1 MIFEEGLG
9 LWKCF
14 FYTYKYWIWYLT
26 WWVLRKTT
34 ISTSAI
40 HILKV
45 IWIDVG
51 VFQLYHMRDKNLKK
65 YILPSGEDSGR
76 SKVSSD
82 FYGNYFC
89 SRKLGWPK
97 RKFDDKEILTIFDVP
112 SLVCT
117 FTLWTRSL
125 FHNNNLL
132 FLKWNVISA
141 ENGNKVD
148 LENLNSLRFIQ
159 HYDLGHGSFCFSV
172 TYNCP

>member
-1 MIFEEGLG
+1 MIPDMMSI
-9 LWKCF
+9 KKNN
-14 FYTYKYWIWYLT
+14 YKYFSDTYFEGNMN
-26 WWVLRKTT
+26 RCR
-34 ISTSAI
+34 SFSALPYARQKSEEI
-40 HILKV
+40 
-45 IWIDVG
+45 
-51 VFQLYHMRDKNLKK
+51 Y
-65 YILPSGEDSGR
+65 LPSGEDSGR

-97 RKFDDKEILTIFDVP
+97 RKFDDKEILTIFYVP

-125 FHNNNLL
+125 FHNNNLF

-148 LENLNSLRFIQ
+148 LENLNCLRF
-159 HYDLGHGSFCFSV
+159 
-172 TYNCP
+172 T